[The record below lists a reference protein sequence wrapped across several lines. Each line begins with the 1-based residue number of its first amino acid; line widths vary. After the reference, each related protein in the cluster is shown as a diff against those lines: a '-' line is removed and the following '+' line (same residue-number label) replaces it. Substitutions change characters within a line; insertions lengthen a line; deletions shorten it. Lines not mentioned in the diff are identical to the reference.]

1 MHNIAEPSE
10 DFTLSVCETF
20 EEPTPSFCEIPEE
33 INAPNI
39 TPNILE
45 KNLTISIILIN
56 VNHPKINPKGQI
68 Q

>member
-1 MHNIAEPSE
+1 MLNIAEPSE

-20 EEPTPSFCEIPEE
+20 KEPTPTFCEIPEE

-45 KNLTISIILIN
+45 KI
-56 VNHPKINPKGQI
+56 
-68 Q
+68 